1 MKSSSFTRRRKAF
14 SNTRAAFHS
23 TLLVSH
29 APHGQVDRSSSHSA
43 GLVGS
48 IKDRHVCHLRERHHP
63 FRVGHVCEVTFEMF
77 PGHTIALISKSPFI
91 MLVSGMPCGRRPT
104 TSCQHC
110 S

>member
-63 FRVGHVCEVTFEMF
+63 FRVGHVCEVTLEMTH
-77 PGHTIALISKSPFI
+77 PKRVMTLAEMADRKSTRLNSSHT
-91 MLVSGMPCGRRPT
+91 
-104 TSCQHC
+104 
-110 S
+110 